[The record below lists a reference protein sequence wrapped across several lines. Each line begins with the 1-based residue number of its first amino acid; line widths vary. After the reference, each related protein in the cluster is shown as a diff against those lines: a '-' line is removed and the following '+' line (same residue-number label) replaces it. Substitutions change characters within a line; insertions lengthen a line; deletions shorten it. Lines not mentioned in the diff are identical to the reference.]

1 MSATKQIRIRSK
13 EGVVLTKN
21 GVYKTTIDIDGYGQ
35 SDLARSYLV
44 LKVAFSDATTGELL
58 VNNENV
64 WLGDLESG
72 TPYDGQ
78 CFIRNCRLTCQQ
90 FGVVEENLKINV
102 YHQSLRRFTEGVQ
115 VEQSRQVFGNERLT
129 TDANGVANIIVPL
142 SSILGCGN
150 QIYPNSM
157 MGQSTLTLELE
168 FVLDIAY
175 YEGDDLQARVFSLPT
190 ADVNGGDGDELTTI
204 FTTNAF
210 EDLATAQFWFSAGF
224 MCGVQGDVS
233 GTPVNTQGI
242 IESVSLDGSNNAIVV
257 FTEPLYTFTEDATF
271 TNGLILDEAGVQCD
285 DATCDGQG
293 NIYTIVSE
301 DFMAPPPIIGLIYEV
316 GYIGED
322 GVCRYNSSK
331 LTAFNDTAGVDVFT
345 FAEAIITGQPGEE
358 ITGIF
363 IVEKA
368 RYPATWAVQQTDL
381 VLHKLLQEVPMKQ
394 FQYET
399 YSVEQTNQPASIQFR
414 KQFQLEADA
423 SKFVYMTPLDTLV
436 SEQNLASSYRWTLNN
451 IDLTN
456 RNVPIDRN
464 TSGSLYYDRLLM
476 NVDGIQQLQPNPFG
490 SVLATIYPERCP
502 IGQNNMAELMLDG
515 DGSTPMEGCVGH
527 LFKTRVKVLGG
538 K

>member
-64 WLGDLESG
+64 WLGDLASG

-78 CFIRNCRLTCQQ
+78 CFIRNCRLTSQQ

-102 YHQSLRRFTEGVQ
+102 YHQTLRRFTEGQQ
-115 VEQSRQVFGNERLT
+115 VETSRQVFGNERLT
-129 TDANGVANIIVPL
+129 TDENGIAHIIVPL

-150 QIYPNSM
+150 GIYPNAM

-175 YEGDDLQARVFSLPT
+175 FEGDQQDS
-190 ADVNGGDGDELTTI
+190 GDFTLDFANIVGTTGETVEQI
-204 FTTNAF
+204 TTTNEFA
-210 EDLATAQFWFSAGF
+210 DLATAQFWFAVGDNV
-224 MCGVQGDVS
+224 GVQFDVS
-233 GTPVNTQGI
+233 GGNVEGQPEV
-242 IESVSLDGSNNAIVV
+242 ESVVLDASNHAVI
-257 FTEPLYTFTEDATF
+257 TF
-271 TNGLILDEAGVQCD
+271 TNLIYEFPEDDTITNGLVFNAGGVPAN

-293 NIYTIVSE
+293 NIYVLESNE
-301 DFMAPPPIIGLIYEV
+301 FMNPPPIVGLIYDI
-316 GYIGED
+316 GYIDASGI
-322 GVCRYNSSK
+322 CRHNSSR
-331 LTAFNDTAGVDVFT
+331 LTQFESTDAGDVYT
-345 FAEAIITGQPGEE
+345 FAEAIITGQPNEE
-358 ITGIF
+358 MVGIF

-399 YSVEQTNQPASIQFR
+399 YSVEQTNQPASIQYR
-414 KQFQLEADA
+414 KQFQLEPDA
-423 SKFVYMTPLDTLV
+423 MKFVYMTPLDTLI

-456 RNVPIDRN
+456 RNIPIDRN

-476 NVDGIQQLQPNPFG
+476 NVDGIQQLNPNPYG
-490 SVLATIYPERCP
+490 SLLATVYPERCP
-502 IGQNNMAELMLDG
+502 IGQSNMAELMLDG
-515 DGSTPMEGCVGH
+515 DGSTSMEGCVGH

>member
-64 WLGDLESG
+64 WLGDLASG

-78 CFIRNCRLTCQQ
+78 CFIRNCRLSSQQ
-90 FGVVEENLKINV
+90 FGVIEENLKINV
-102 YHQSLRRFTEGVQ
+102 YHQTLRRFTEGEQ
-115 VEQSRQVFGNERLT
+115 VENSRQVFGNERLT
-129 TDANGVANIIVPL
+129 TDENGVAHIIVPL

-150 QIYPNSM
+150 GIYPNAM

-175 YEGDDLQARVFSLPT
+175 YEGDEQDSGQFSLSFANIT
-190 ADVNGGDGDELTTI
+190 GTSGEVIDEIT
-204 FTTNAF
+204 TTNAF
-210 EDLATAQFWFSAGF
+210 ADLPTAQFWFQVGDNV
-224 MCGVQGDVS
+224 GVQFDIS
-233 GTPVNTQGI
+233 GGADFEGQPEV
-242 IESVSLDGSNNAIVV
+242 ESVVLDASNHAVITFVDA
-257 FTEPLYTFTEDATF
+257 LYEFPSAQTLI
-271 TNGLILDEAGVQCD
+271 NGLIFNDGGVACN

-293 NIYTIVSE
+293 NIYVLETA
-301 DFMAPPPIIGLIYEV
+301 DFMSPPPIVGLVYEV
-316 GYIGED
+316 GYID
-322 GVCRYNSSK
+322 ASGVCRRNSSK
-331 LTAFNDTAGVDVFT
+331 LTQFNSTAEGDVFT
-345 FAEAIITGQPGEE
+345 FAEAIITGQPNEE
-358 ITGIF
+358 MVSIF
-363 IVEKA
+363 LVEKA

-381 VLHKLLQEVPMKQ
+381 VLHKLIQEVPMKQ

-399 YSVEQTNQPASIQFR
+399 YSVEQTNQPASIQYR
-414 KQFQLEADA
+414 KQFQLEPDA
-423 SKFVYMTPLDTLV
+423 MKFVYMTPLDSLI
-436 SEQNLASSYRWTLNN
+436 SEQNLAASYRWTLNN

-476 NVDGIQQLQPNPFG
+476 NVDGIQQLNPNPYG
-490 SVLATIYPERCP
+490 SLLATIYPERCP
-502 IGQNNMAELMLDG
+502 MGQSNMTELMLDG
-515 DGSTPMEGCVGH
+515 DGSTSMEGCVGH
-527 LFKTRVKVLGG
+527 LFKTRVKVLG